1 MGIGFLDSEQNNLLE
16 KSVPADD
23 CGKMHGPNN
32 VGYANLIRKFHERT
46 KRQYTQMQMNNR
58 LYTLKWMCT

>member
-1 MGIGFLDSEQNNLLE
+1 MGIDFLDSEQNNLLE

-46 KRQYTQMQMNNR
+46 KR
-58 LYTLKWMCT
+58 